1 MSLIT
6 NMFYLICSLTYM
18 LNQEKSMDYYKQYGS
33 YFEKEMITGR
43 HIKFIC
49 IETEDTFNQLKLKE
63 GALRENNLSEQ
74 YERDIY
80 IVNNYLL
87 IKVDYHRQFGFLI
100 PKSDQLLYDI
110 IVHISL
116 YILKGQDNTVMFEI
130 YPSNEF
136 DDIVRQQVDLNELEL
151 VKIHKNALSKLYF
164 SNKTGKYVLITC
176 DQSDLKSKDIKA
188 GDVFIFDNII
198 DLKKTRFYEDS

>member
-1 MSLIT
+1 MFLQNLFFSLIFSILMNDNHT
-6 NMFYLICSLTYM
+6 NDM
-18 LNQEKSMDYYKQYGS
+18 EYYKKYGS
-33 YFEKEMITGR
+33 YFKKKMISSNYLEFISIESEEK
-43 HIKFIC
+43 
-49 IETEDTFNQLKLKE
+49 FNLLKSKE

-87 IKVDYHRQFGFLI
+87 IKVDYHRQFAFLI

-116 YILKGQDNTVMFEI
+116 YILKGEDNTVMFEI

-136 DDIVRQQVDLNELEL
+136 DDIVKQQIDLKELEL
-151 VKIHKNALSKLYF
+151 VKVHKNALSKLYF
-164 SNKTGKYVLITC
+164 SKKTGKYLLITC
-176 DQSDLKSKDIKA
+176 DQSDLKSKEIKA
-188 GDVFIFDNII
+188 GDVLIFDNII
-198 DLKKTRFYEDS
+198 DIKKTRFYEDS